1 MSCGNLKVIRRPLI
15 QRALVRHTLARRA
28 CIELLAHLPRNDGRI
43 ISHGKIATAR
53 RNIPC
58 GTLRKIDKSRLF
70 KTIANGVCRME
81 H

>member
-1 MSCGNLKVIRRPLI
+1 MSCGNLKVIRRALI
-15 QRALVRHTLARRA
+15 RRSPA
-28 CIELLAHLPRNDGRI
+28 WRVCIELLAHLPRNDGRI